1 MSEIRIELA
10 DVLSAWIESAPVEIR
25 TTDAALVGRG
35 TFRGLDSLI
44 ANRTKQIETI
54 RSTKSQR
61 DLVATI
67 TLPGGDTSSDLINPG
82 MATGEIKGILRNSIS
97 ESRFTWFLEAKRSKF
112 QMLAG
117 EKDLVPPSRSDLRRN
132 AASAMAVGILS

>member
-1 MSEIRIELA
+1 MSEDPTSELA

-35 TFRGLDSLI
+35 TLRGLDSLI

-67 TLPGGDTSSDLINPG
+67 TLPGGDTSSHLINPG

-97 ESRFTWFLEAKRSKF
+97 ESRIQHGS
-112 QMLAG
+112 
-117 EKDLVPPSRSDLRRN
+117 
-132 AASAMAVGILS
+132 